1 MPRTHALRSCAVAM
15 LALACAGGSAAQ
27 TSRLTY
33 RDEFPLDYSAGVRA
47 TAMGETGV
55 ADNTDPGGLFFNPA
69 NVVAPPRVYLRGSYW
84 KWYDEP
90 AEKAGGVGGSWA
102 GSWGSRPLA
111 LGVDFTTT
119 TLDWGVDT
127 VRTIYFPQGILTEI
141 PDRTFWSLTAGAGIL
156 LDDRWDLRLGAAVRR
171 YAESDGGR
179 EGFGFDAGT
188 TLAYRAVTSGWRVTP
203 AAAMAFTN
211 LGPPVE
217 ETDFYIVELPTRF
230 NYGFSVRIE
239 SPSVRLHGASL
250 PLLAVT
256 CNLDGVD
263 RFYGAPSSWGF
274 GSEFSLAEVLFFRVG
289 AVHDE
294 KLHDGQAAAS
304 TASSLGVGLGL
315 PVHSFR
321 LRLDYAK
328 LPNRPDTNHYGVW
341 AAVSF

>member
-1 MPRTHALRSCAVAM
+1 M

-27 TSRLTY
+27 TSKRTY
-33 RDEFPLDYSAGVRA
+33 RADSPFDYSTGVRA
-47 TAMGETGV
+47 TGMGETGV

-69 NVVAPPRVYLRGSYW
+69 NVVAPPHVYLRGSYW
-84 KWYDEP
+84 EWFDNP
-90 AEKAGGVGGSWA
+90 AEKVGGVGGSWA

-111 LGVDFTTT
+111 MGVDFTAA
-119 TLDWGVDT
+119 TLDYSVDT
-127 VRTIYFPQGILTEI
+127 VRTIYFPEGTLAEL
-141 PDRTFWSLTAGAGIL
+141 PDENFWSLTAGAGIL
-156 LDDRWDLRLGAAVRR
+156 LRDRWDLRLGVAARR
-171 YAESDGGR
+171 YWESGGTRDGL
-179 EGFGFDAGT
+179 GFDAGT
-188 TLAYRAVTSGWRVTP
+188 TLAYRAVASGWRVTP

-217 ETDFYIVELPTRF
+217 ETDFYIMELPARF
-230 NYGFSVRIE
+230 NYGVSVRIE
-239 SPSVRLHGASL
+239 SPAVRLYGASP
-250 PLLAVT
+250 PLVAVT

-263 RFYGAPSSWGF
+263 RFYGARSSWGF

-294 KLHDGQAAAS
+294 KLHDRQASAS

-315 PVHSFR
+315 PVNSFR